1 VTEPPSAPCGSES
14 PSSASGSEQPGP
26 ALVCPHAER
35 CPGCPLI
42 GQPYASGSSA
52 KARSIARAVRR
63 HPDLEALDLGAGVA
77 AASGYA
83 EYRLRAKLVIDA
95 AGRLGLFEAGSH
107 DVLDLPGCRILTPEL
122 SAVAAALR
130 ALLPLEIRL
139 RGVDLRA
146 CDRGVLVCLISEG
159 EPEARALGRVRELLL
174 ARLPGVVGL
183 ALSIAKPGAVQLLG
197 SELRLL
203 AGNDAEPHHLAP
215 GEPWHYASHGAF
227 TQVHAGQTARLH
239 ARVEQLAGE
248 RLGGLPGRR
257 VLELYA
263 GSGALALRLAA
274 RGAQVTAVEA
284 FAPAL
289 ERVTQAARA
298 QMLRVE
304 TWAGDAELYLH
315 ELARSGS
322 ATVDAVLVN
331 PPRRGLSPEVR
342 AALGAIRPR
351 LISYV
356 SCHPETLAR
365 DLVHFGLLGYRA
377 ARVEGFDM
385 IPLSDAVECLA
396 VLEPAPPPVPRV
408 LFEDA
413 VSLALDKR
421 PFEPTTPQGE
431 SSSSLLQRAREAL
444 GLPELT
450 PVHRLDAGTSGVCW
464 FARAPGLVAELAA
477 ELASGDKT
485 YIALARG
492 ITRPKGKIARPLLEA
507 GKRREALTRYR
518 RRAVVGGHSLL
529 ELFPEQGRKHQLRR
543 HLAAIGHPILGDV
556 RYGQPASNQHAS
568 HRHGL
573 DRPFLH
579 CASLRVRRS
588 GRLIEIEAP
597 LAGDLQAVLASLEA
611 AR

>member
-1 VTEPPSAPCGSES
+1 VSEPRAIGGSEL
-14 PSSASGSEQPGP
+14 AGP
-26 ALVCPHAER
+26 ALVCPHAES

-42 GQPYASGSSA
+42 GLSYASGVSE
-52 KARSIARAVRR
+52 KARSIESAVRR
-63 HPDLEALDLGAGVA
+63 YPDLEAVELEAGVA
-77 AASGYA
+77 AASSVAG
-83 EYRLRAKLVIDA
+83 YRLRAKLVIDA

-122 SAVAAALR
+122 QAVAAALR

-146 CDRGVLVCLISEG
+146 CDRGVLVCLVAEG
-159 EPEARALGRVRELLL
+159 EPDAAALARVRELLL
-174 ARLPGVVGL
+174 ARLPGLAGL
-183 ALSIAKPGAVQLLG
+183 ALNIAKPGAVQLLG
-197 SELRLL
+197 SELRVL
-203 AGNDAEPHHLAP
+203 AGNEAEPHHLVA

-239 ARVEQLAGE
+239 ARLEQLASE
-248 RLGGLPGRR
+248 RLGGLAGCH

-289 ERVTQAARA
+289 ERVAQAARS
-298 QMLRVE
+298 QGLRVE
-304 TWAGDAELYLH
+304 TWAGESESYLH
-315 ELARSGS
+315 ELARAGSG
-322 ATVDAVLVN
+322 AALDAVLVN

-342 AALGAIRPR
+342 AALGGLRPR

-356 SCHPETLAR
+356 SCHPATLAR
-365 DLVHFGLLGYRA
+365 DLAHFALCGYRA

-396 VLEPAPPPVPRV
+396 LLEPAPPPVPRV
-408 LFEDA
+408 LFEDG

-464 FARAPGLVAELAA
+464 FARSPALVAELAA
-477 ELASGDKT
+477 ELASGEKT

-492 ITRPKGKIARPLLEA
+492 ITRAKGKIARPLLES

-529 ELFPEQGRKHQLRR
+529 ELFPEHGRKHQLRR
-543 HLAAIGHPILGDV
+543 HLAAIGHPILGDA

-579 CASLRVRRS
+579 CASLRVSRA
-588 GRLIEIEAP
+588 GRPIEIQAP
-597 LAGDLQAVLASLEA
+597 LAGDLEAVLASLDPDRLRA
-611 AR
+611 

>member
-1 VTEPPSAPCGSES
+1 VSEVRATPRGNEPRPPGGSEPPT
-14 PSSASGSEQPGP
+14 P
-26 ALVCPHAER
+26 AVVCPHAER

-42 GQPYASGSSA
+42 GQPYARGLEA
-52 KARSIARAVRR
+52 KAQSIERAVRR
-63 HPDLEALDLGAGVA
+63 HPDLDALDTGAGVA
-77 AASGYA
+77 AAAGIA

-122 SAVAAALR
+122 SVVAAALR
-130 ALLPLEIRL
+130 ALLPLEIPL

-146 CDRGVLVCLISEG
+146 CDSGVLVCLIAEG
-159 EPEARALGRVRELLL
+159 EPDARALGRVRELLL
-174 ARLPGVVGL
+174 ERLPGVAGL
-183 ALSIAKPGAVQLLG
+183 ALNIAKPGAVQLLG

-203 AGNDAEPHHLAP
+203 AGNDAEPHRLSV

-239 ARVEQLAGE
+239 ARVEQLASA
-248 RLGGLPGRR
+248 RLGGLAGRR

-284 FAPAL
+284 FGPAL
-289 ERVTQAARA
+289 ERVSQAARA
-298 QMLRVE
+298 QGLRVE

-315 ELARSGS
+315 ELARGGS
-322 ATVDAVLVN
+322 AAPVDAVLVN

-342 AALGAIRPR
+342 AALGALRPR
-351 LISYV
+351 LVSYV

-365 DLVHFGLLGYRA
+365 DLAHLGLLGYRA
-377 ARVEGFDM
+377 GGVEGFDM
-385 IPLSDAVECLA
+385 IPLSDAVECLV
-396 VLEPAPPPVPRV
+396 VLEPAAPPLPRV
-408 LFEDA
+408 LFEDDL
-413 VSLALDKR
+413 SLALDKR

-431 SSSSLLQRAREAL
+431 SSSSLLQRAREGL

-464 FARAPGLVAELAA
+464 FARRPAFVAELAA
-477 ELASGDKT
+477 ELASGEKT
-485 YIALARG
+485 YVALARG
-492 ITRPKGKIARPLLEA
+492 ITRAKGKIARPLLEA

-529 ELFPEQGRKHQLRR
+529 DLFPEHGRKHQLRR

-556 RYGQPASNQHAS
+556 RYGQAASNQHAA

-579 CASLRVRRS
+579 CASLRVSRA

-597 LAGDLQAVLASLEA
+597 LAGDLQAVLASLEPG
-611 AR
+611 R